1 MALTSEQTVSDR
13 ARDAAKDAANF
24 GHRLNSAIPG
34 HHAATIQRPRGI
46 VPHTDAAPSQATAQI
61 PVQIDSE
68 ASGEARFY
76 HSSDLLPT
84 NIYVHSDSWSKKI
97 RKQLG
102 DDMKPNVTTLVEKMY
117 NFKTS
122 QALAS
127 LSYNTRRA
135 QELLRQMNFV
145 FPVRLRP

>member
-1 MALTSEQTVSDR
+1 MISDR
-13 ARDAAKDAANF
+13 AIESSLAHK
-24 GHRLNSAIPG
+24 LNSAFTSQNTVLIQHPRFV
-34 HHAATIQRPRGI
+34 HHVDVVDA
-46 VPHTDAAPSQATAQI
+46 VPLQATAQI
-61 PVQIDSE
+61 PIPIDAE
-68 ASGEARFY
+68 AAEFY
-76 HSSDLLPT
+76 HSPDELLPT